1 MVKRNHAREGSST
14 VPWCRKAPV
23 LWYRFIQV
31 EEVDFQRPNNKL
43 VLNWTNVA
51 FTLQSAHAITGTF
64 TNIPGATSPFT
75 NPITGAQ
82 QYFRLK
88 GN

>member
-1 MVKRNHAREGSST
+1 
-14 VPWCRKAPV
+14 
-23 LWYRFIQV
+23 V

-64 TNIPGATSPFT
+64 TNIPGATTSYK
-75 NPITGAQ
+75 NS
-82 QYFRLK
+82 FRAARRSGRTSSK
-88 GN
+88 G